1 MAYKVIKAHGSTHGK
16 TRREFICDTAAD
28 ITNLPTSNK
37 MEKHRLVI
45 LFPMKCV
52 LLVVLLLLQKL
63 VICTN

>member
-37 MEKHRLVI
+37 MGKAQAGDTDFR
-45 LFPMKCV
+45 
-52 LLVVLLLLQKL
+52 
-63 VICTN
+63 